1 MAGDGGPLA
10 AAGVSGG
17 ERLRL
22 DSSLWNADGCA
33 GALVTLAVA
42 FLHRRGMSDPGF
54 RSSRMAA
61 GRRICLS
68 VVGKRYMHEQ
78 HTELVVCW

>member
-42 FLHRRGMSDPGF
+42 VTVSIPGETV
-54 RSSRMAA
+54 SS
-61 GRRICLS
+61 S
-68 VVGKRYMHEQ
+68 
-78 HTELVVCW
+78 